1 MNKILKIT
9 IAVMLIVLF
18 VSSFVEKK
26 NGETHLNDMNCIALL
41 ELAADYAYSKNQKDK
56 YDEFKKKKF
65 DIYQSYPDGHLL
77 SNQIVRNK
85 IKHKARLKKSGEE
98 YLNSALFNCGFSE
111 KFGANYGFI
120 KPKDR

>member
-1 MNKILKIT
+1 
-9 IAVMLIVLF
+9 MLIVLF
-18 VSSFVEKK
+18 ASSFVEKK

-85 IKHKARLKKSGEE
+85 IKHKARFKKGGEE

-111 KFGANYGFI
+111 KFGANFSFLKHIDG
-120 KPKDR
+120 

>member
-1 MNKILKIT
+1 
-9 IAVMLIVLF
+9 MLITLF
-18 VSSFVEKK
+18 ASSFVKKK
-26 NGETHLNDMNCIALL
+26 NGETYLDDMNCIALL
-41 ELAADYAYSKNQKDK
+41 ELVADYAYVKNQMDK

-65 DIYQSYPDGHLL
+65 DIYQSYPDGHML

-98 YLNSALFNCGFSE
+98 YLNSALFNCGYSE

-120 KPKDR
+120 KPDRWIIEATK